1 MAGMKDKNQRAQWRR
16 DTGQSTLLAVC
27 LQLCEYPVASTER
40 ARFMFEILTH
50 WPLHR
55 VWVTIE
61 EYPELFRWQVS
72 IQSARL
78 TELGLHWAKTSRYLV
93 RAELGSSDHAPRSE
107 C

>member
-1 MAGMKDKNQRAQWRR
+1 MKDKNQRAQWCR
-16 DTGQSTLLAVC
+16 DIEQSALLAAC
-27 LQLCEYPVASTER
+27 LQLCEYPVASAER
-40 ARFMFEILTH
+40 ARFMLEILTR

-55 VWVTIE
+55 VWSTIE

-78 TELGLHWAKTSRYLV
+78 TELGMHWARTSRYLV
-93 RAELGSSDHAPRSE
+93 HAELGSSDHAARSH